1 MVKKKKKKH
10 DKIVLLVTSK
20 LNSVKVLVSK
30 ALINSIIFLDEFV
43 LINNVLKENNEM
55 KEEIKSLKTCTKR
68 KQWNERRNKKFKV
81 LN

>member
-55 KEEIKSLKTCTKR
+55 KEEIKSLKTCAKR
-68 KQWNERRNKKFKV
+68 KQ
-81 LN
+81 

>member
-68 KQWNERRNKKFKV
+68 KQ
-81 LN
+81 